1 MCGFGT
7 RCIADTRCLNHIKI
21 NNHLHQVARLRPA
34 SRANSGKSKINEKIE
49 REVSDDVWRHPP
61 VLNDTQS
68 PSYPPPNPR
77 HSTPLRPTADAPT
90 PSLSP
95 PLPPLRSP
103 ASALARPP
111 SLRSSCQLPRRALVL
126 QPSFTAPQSSPGR
139 ELKEVAKFATSF
151 QASNPLIRG
160 LFQPHVLAA
169 LARRPTRPRTI
180 RRPSTS
186 TSPLRNVTDV
196 YAPPVPAHHKLSRVL
211 VDME

>member
-77 HSTPLRPTADAPT
+77 RSTPLRPTADAPT

-111 SLRSSCQLPRRALVL
+111 SLHSSCQLPRRALVL
-126 QPSFTAPQSSPGR
+126 QPSFTAPQSSPVNFW
-139 ELKEVAKFATSF
+139 KE
-151 QASNPLIRG
+151 ASNPLIRG

>member
-1 MCGFGT
+1 MGHAVFGGAAGPQRVPCKT
-7 RCIADTRCLNHIKI
+7 RHFFT
-21 NNHLHQVARLRPA
+21 
-34 SRANSGKSKINEKIE
+34 
-49 REVSDDVWRHPP
+49 
-61 VLNDTQS
+61 

-77 HSTPLRPTADAPT
+77 RSTPLRPTADAPT

-103 ASALARPP
+103 ASALVARPAAPRSGYGHPLPSSPTPRQLSAPAYHQYSAVLADIKIYLWCARPP

-126 QPSFTAPQSSPGR
+126 QPSFTAPQSSPVN
-139 ELKEVAKFATSF
+139 LWKEVANF

-160 LFQPHVLAA
+160 LFQPHVVAA